1 MHASNYQSGKVR
13 GFGRRQPF
21 VHAKTVASAA
31 ASSAD
36 ARLFLTSFAAGLIF
50 MTVFLA

>member
-21 VHAKTVASAA
+21 AQAKSVASAA
-31 ASSAD
+31 PSSAD
-36 ARLFLTSFAAGLIF
+36 AQLFLTSFAAGLIF
-50 MTVFLA
+50 MTIFLA